1 MHVLRF
7 EGRFERMSSITNPWF
22 FATFLTAATA
32 PAIATPASVDEIPLP
47 RVREGGTPY
56 DPMQSLVPR
65 SIQRPPS
72 LTIPGTGVISS
83 PAEYEPVHGVLF
95 RYNSASFASVV
106 RDCVVALTS
115 NPAYDEIAY
124 VVVSSAAQQQS
135 ATNAFIAGGADMSK
149 VRFFV
154 RPTNSVWM
162 RDYGPHFVWQDGAL
176 AVVDSHYYPTRP
188 DDNFAP
194 TLLGD
199 LDFGTSTYDMGV
211 YYSGGNFQP
220 GPNRSGFKTAL
231 VNLDNPSSAGFDAN
245 SIATLFQDFQGID
258 TLHVLPQL
266 PPSVDGTG
274 HIDMWMYLVDADT
287 AIISEFVPGSNAT
300 AITVTSNA
308 VPFMQ
313 NLGFT
318 VFRTPAFNVGSTHY
332 TYANAFRVNDRIF
345 IPTYGQGNSAY
356 LDEDAAAI
364 AAWQAAAGPGVQIVG
379 INCFSI
385 IPAAGAIHC
394 IVKQVPRYTAPVP
407 AAHVS
412 APSGSEILAPG
423 DVTTITWLASDTFN
437 APIPTADL
445 SWSPNDGITWF
456 PIATVANTGRYDW
469 TVPMTFTDRG
479 RVRVVVTAADSDQA
493 TAQSAGSFRIVPAVR
508 SVYDFANGAGP
519 AQIALGTQ
527 TSSWNAAV
535 SNVRSPVGVQLSA
548 AAYTAL
554 ATSNATGGDGDA
566 NRYISP
572 TVSGGFESTHI
583 FEFTLAEA
591 REDVAALDVRWEGY
605 ADNCT
610 QVELYVW
617 DLSLGQWSDGRGNVG
632 QNRYLDAFAGNRD
645 EVLKATIASDIAR
658 YVDGNGRIAFLVY
671 AERPSD
677 ETFHDVMDLTVTRI
691 AEAGATFC
699 SGDGLVTACPCG
711 NFGAEGRGCRN
722 SASSDGARLDAF
734 GVARVTRDSLGLAV
748 SGTPPLAAVLF
759 IQGSD
764 RQSSGAGAV
773 FGDGL
778 RCVAGNVI
786 RLGLRTA
793 IGGTARY
800 GAPYGDEPVSTRG
813 AIGLAGGTF
822 HYQAWYRDPAAFC
835 TNSTFNLSNGTS
847 VVWAP

>member
-1 MHVLRF
+1 
-7 EGRFERMSSITNPWF
+7 MSSISNPWF
-22 FATFLTAATA
+22 LVSILAAATT
-32 PAIATPASVDEIPLP
+32 PAIATPRSVDEIPLP

-56 DPMQSLVPR
+56 DPLQSLVPR
-65 SIQRPPS
+65 TIQRPAA
-72 LTIPGTGVISS
+72 LTIPGTGVITS
-83 PAEYEPVHGVLF
+83 PAEYEPVQGVLF
-95 RYNSASFASVV
+95 RHNSSSFANVV
-106 RDCVVALTS
+106 RDCVVALTA

-124 VVVSSAAQQQS
+124 VVVSSATQQQS
-135 ATNAFIAGGADMSK
+135 ATNAFVAGGADMSK

-154 RPTNSVWM
+154 QPTNSVWM

-188 DDNFAP
+188 DDNFIP

-199 LDFGTSTYDMGV
+199 LDFATSTYDMGV

-220 GPNRSGFKTAL
+220 GPNRPGFKTAL
-231 VNLDNPSSAGFDAN
+231 VNVDNPASAGFDTN
-245 SIATLFQDFQGID
+245 SIAALFQDFQGVD

-274 HIDMWMYLVDADT
+274 HIDMWLYLVDQDT
-287 AIISEFVPGSNAT
+287 AIISEFLPGSNTT
-300 AITVTSNA
+300 AISVTNNA

-345 IPTYGQGNSAY
+345 IPTCGQGNTAY
-356 LDEDAAAI
+356 LDEAAAAI
-364 AAWQAAAGPGVQIVG
+364 ATWQAAAGSGVQIVG

-412 APSGSEILAPG
+412 APSGGELLAPG

-437 APIPTADL
+437 APLPTATL
-445 SWSPNDGITWF
+445 FWSPNDGVTWLS
-456 PIATVANTGRYDW
+456 IATVANTGRYDW
-469 TVPMTFTDRG
+469 TVPATLTDRG
-479 RVRVVVTAADSDQA
+479 RVRVVVTANDGDQA
-493 TAQSAGSFRIVPAVR
+493 TADSAGSFRIRPMLR
-508 SVYDFANGAGP
+508 SVYDFANGAGTT
-519 AQIALGTQ
+519 QIALGTQ
-527 TSSWNAAV
+527 TSSWNTTV
-535 SNVRSPVGVQLSA
+535 SGVRSPVVAQISA
-548 AAYTAL
+548 AAYSAL

-572 TVSGGFESTHI
+572 TVSSGFESTHL
-583 FEFTLAEA
+583 FEFTLTEA
-591 REDVAALDVRWEGY
+591 REDIAALDVCWEGY

-617 DLSLGQWSDGRGNVG
+617 DIVLGQWSDGRGNVG
-632 QNRYLDAFAGNRD
+632 QNRYLDAFAGIRD
-645 EVLKATIASDIAR
+645 EVLAATLVSDIAR
-658 YVDGNGRIAFLVY
+658 YVDASGRTAFLVY
-671 AERPSD
+671 AERSND
-677 ETFHDVMDLTVTRI
+677 ETFHDVMRVSVARVDETGV
-691 AEAGATFC
+691 AFC
-699 SGDGLVTACPCG
+699 SGDGTSTACPCG
-711 NFGAEGRGCRN
+711 NVGDAGRGCGN
-722 SASSDGARLDAF
+722 SAASDGAHLEAF
-734 GVARVTRDSLGLAV
+734 GVASVTNDALGLSV
-748 SGTPPLAAVLF
+748 SSAPPAAAVLF

-764 RQSSGAGAV
+764 RQSGGAGAI

-778 RCVAGNVI
+778 RCVAGTVI
-786 RLGLRTA
+786 RLGLSNAT
-793 IGGTARY
+793 GGTARY

-813 AIGLAGGTF
+813 AVGPAGGTF
-822 HYQAWYRDPAAFC
+822 HYQAWFRDPAPLC
-835 TNSTFNLSNGTS
+835 TSSTFNLSNGTS

>member
-1 MHVLRF
+1 
-7 EGRFERMSSITNPWF
+7 MSSITTPWLLVP
-22 FATFLTAATA
+22 FLATA
-32 PAIATPASVDEIPLP
+32 SMPAIGMAPSDDEIPLP

-56 DPMQSLVPR
+56 DPTQSLVPR
-65 SIQRPPS
+65 TIQRPAA
-72 LTIPGTGVISS
+72 LTAPGTGLISS

-95 RYNSASFASVV
+95 RYNSSSFASVV

-124 VVVSSAAQQQS
+124 VVVSSATQQQS
-135 ATNAFIAGGADMSK
+135 ATNAFVAGGADMTK
-149 VRFFV
+149 VRFLV
-154 RPTNSVWM
+154 QPTNSVWM

-188 DDNFAP
+188 DDNFIP

-199 LDFGTSTYDMGV
+199 LDFGTSTYDMGA

-231 VNLDNPSSAGFDAN
+231 VNVDNPASAGFDPN
-245 SIATLFQDFQGID
+245 SLATLFQTFQGID

-274 HIDMWMYLVDADT
+274 HIDMWMYLVDQDT

-300 AITVTSNA
+300 AIAVTNNA

-332 TYANAFRVNDRIF
+332 TYANAFRVNNRIF
-345 IPTYGQGNSAY
+345 IPTYGQGNAAY

-364 AAWQAAAGPGVQIVG
+364 ASWQAAAGPGVQIVG

-394 IVKQVPRYTAPVP
+394 IVKQVPRYTAPIP

-412 APSGSEILAPG
+412 TPSGGELLVPG
-423 DVTTITWLASDTFN
+423 EVTTITWIASDTFN
-437 APIPTADL
+437 AVIPTADL
-445 SWSPNDGITWF
+445 SWSPNDGATWL
-456 PIATVANTGRYDW
+456 PVATVANTGRYEW
-469 TVPMTFTDRG
+469 TVPPTFTDRG
-479 RVRVVVTAADSDQA
+479 RVRVVVTAGDGDQA
-493 TAQSAGSFRIVPAVR
+493 TAQSTGSFRILPAIR
-508 SVYDFANGAGP
+508 SAYDFASSAGTTR
-519 AQIALGTQ
+519 IALGAQ

-535 SNVRSPVGVQLSA
+535 SGVRSPVGTQLSA
-548 AAYTAL
+548 PNYSAL
-554 ATSNATGGDGDA
+554 GTSNATGGDGDM

-572 TVSGGFESTHI
+572 TVSNAFESTHV
-583 FEFTLAEA
+583 FEFTLTEA
-591 REDVAALDVRWEGY
+591 REDVASIDVRWEGY

-617 DLSLGQWSDGRGNVG
+617 DLVLGQWGDGRGNAG

-645 EVLKATIASDIAR
+645 ESLVSTLAGDISR
-658 YVDGNGRIAFLVY
+658 YVDGSGRVAFLVY
-671 AERPSD
+671 AERPND
-677 ETFHDVMDLTVTRI
+677 ETFHDFMAVTVTRVEQPGV
-691 AEAGATFC
+691 AFC
-699 SGDGLVTACPCG
+699 SGSGAGAACPCG
-711 NFGAEGRGCRN
+711 NVGGEGRGCGN
-722 SASSDGARLDAF
+722 SASSDGARLDAY
-734 GVARVTRDSLGLAV
+734 GVASVTNDSLGLSV
-748 SGTPPLAAVLF
+748 SSAPPSAAVLF

-786 RLGLRTA
+786 RLGLRNST
-793 IGGTARY
+793 GGTARI
-800 GAPYGDEPVSTRG
+800 GVPYGDEPISTRG
-813 AIGLAGGTF
+813 AVGPAGGTL
-822 HYQAWYRDPAAFC
+822 HYQAWFRDPAAFC
-835 TNSTFNLSNGTS
+835 TSSTFNLSNGTS
-847 VVWAP
+847 VVWTP